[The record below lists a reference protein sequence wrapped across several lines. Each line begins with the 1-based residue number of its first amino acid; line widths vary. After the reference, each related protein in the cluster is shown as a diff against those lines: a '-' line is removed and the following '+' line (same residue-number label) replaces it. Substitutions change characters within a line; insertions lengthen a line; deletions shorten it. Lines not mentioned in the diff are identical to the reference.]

1 MKRKLWTLLLVLL
14 GAALA
19 LCVGAS
25 ATEVSTADALTG
37 DSVELNGEYKLIAD
51 ITIDRSIV
59 IEKEKS
65 VTLDLNGHVLN
76 LTDTSGGDSWITVE
90 GGGNLTITD
99 SSPTVPHNFEPNA
112 DGLWV
117 LNENGT
123 KSVTGGVITGGTGYQ
138 YRKIQPNGTVYIV
151 KAGGGVY
158 VKVGGKLTMEGGN
171 IVGCSA
177 VYGGGAEGVKCYI
190 DKLAGELADTMQM
203 CGAHSI
209 SEITADMVRV

>member
-1 MKRKLWTLLLVLL
+1 M
-14 GAALA
+14 
-19 LCVGAS
+19 
-25 ATEVSTADALTG
+25 
-37 DSVELNGEYKLIAD
+37 
-51 ITIDRSIV
+51 
-59 IEKEKS
+59 
-65 VTLDLNGHVLN
+65 
-76 LTDTSGGDSWITVE
+76 
-90 GGGNLTITD
+90 
-99 SSPTVPHNFEPNA
+99 PHNFEPNA

-177 VYGGGAEGVKCYI
+177 VYGGGVYLDSSANSNAGTFTMNGGSIIGCTAGMGGGVYMRDDDTVFNMSGSAAIRYCKAASKDSSHASGGGVYALGAFTMSGSAAIRDCECITDSPARRGRRRLCVPPQQKYYI
-190 DKLAGELADTMQM
+190 YHERQCRD
-203 CGAHSI
+203 
-209 SEITADMVRV
+209 

>member
-1 MKRKLWTLLLVLL
+1 MKKVFLGFMAAMLVCM
-14 GAALA
+14 A

-59 IEKEKS
+59 INKEKS

-117 LNENGT
+117 LDDERNQIRHRRRHHRRHGLSDTERYDPT
-123 KSVTGGVITGGTGYQ
+123 EPCL
-138 YRKIQPNGTVYIV
+138 YR
-151 KAGGGVY
+151 
-158 VKVGGKLTMEGGN
+158 
-171 IVGCSA
+171 
-177 VYGGGAEGVKCYI
+177 
-190 DKLAGELADTMQM
+190 
-203 CGAHSI
+203 
-209 SEITADMVRV
+209 